1 MLIDF
6 TKIPK
11 TQVVY
16 IATSQNYAQQNRFK
30 VGGVESLDKLSSR
43 LSVYNGRSANGDS
56 FYFSDWFLVHNYS
69 QIETRLK
76 SLMGRFR
83 ENQSKEIYIIHYSK
97 IQYILQYLIEH
108 YNDETDTVNYHLSE
122 FISSLNINN
131 LRPVVP
137 KAQCLKKIKISEV
150 GKPDVILTSNTSE
163 SLVVKLK
170 NHIETLDKETKLI
183 KAKDVFDEV
192 GLKSGR
198 RKNYPILEELIKNIL
213 SNAKMLKF

>member
-1 MLIDF
+1 
-6 TKIPK
+6 
-11 TQVVY
+11 
-16 IATSQNYAQQNRFK
+16 
-30 VGGVESLDKLSSR
+30 
-43 LSVYNGRSANGDS
+43 
-56 FYFSDWFLVHNYS
+56 
-69 QIETRLK
+69 
-76 SLMGRFR
+76 
-83 ENQSKEIYIIHYSK
+83 
-97 IQYILQYLIEH
+97 
-108 YNDETDTVNYHLSE
+108 
-122 FISSLNINN
+122 
-131 LRPVVP
+131 
-137 KAQCLKKIKISEV
+137 LKKIKISEV

>member
-1 MLIDF
+1 MIN
-6 TKIPK
+6 
-11 TQVVY
+11 
-16 IATSQNYAQQNRFK
+16 S
-30 VGGVESLDKLSSR
+30 
-43 LSVYNGRSANGDS
+43 
-56 FYFSDWFLVHNYS
+56 
-69 QIETRLK
+69 
-76 SLMGRFR
+76 
-83 ENQSKEIYIIHYSK
+83 
-97 IQYILQYLIEH
+97 
-108 YNDETDTVNYHLSE
+108 VNYHLSE

-131 LRPVVP
+131 LRP
-137 KAQCLKKIKISEV
+137 QCLKKIKISEV
-150 GKPDVILTSNTSE
+150 GKSK